1 MIPEK
6 MQELLILMM
15 IENNTRVNSELN
27 KYLNSNYDIDKI
39 NERYFSL
46 MKEFLTPYA
55 LTNTEKSD

>member
-46 MKEFLTPYA
+46 IKEFLTPYA

>member
-27 KYLNSNYDIDKI
+27 KYLNSNYDIDKV

-46 MKEFLTPYA
+46 IKEFLTPYA

>member
-15 IENNTRVNSELN
+15 IENNARVNSELN

>member
-15 IENNTRVNSELN
+15 IENNARVNSELN
-27 KYLNSNYDIDKI
+27 KYLSNYDIDKI

>member
-15 IENNTRVNSELN
+15 IENNARVNSELN
-27 KYLNSNYDIDKI
+27 KYLSNYDIDKI

-46 MKEFLTPYA
+46 IKEFLTPYA